1 MDIGEDG
8 VVGVLVLLLVE
19 VAIKKE
25 LEYVIIQGLNTMVKI
40 AHQFT
45 KKESSVIKVLVQ
57 VTIPGMHRYKNLLKQ
72 DN

>member
-1 MDIGEDG
+1 MGIGEDG

-57 VTIPGMHRYKNLLKQ
+57 VTIPGMHRYCQ
-72 DN
+72 Y